1 MKTYEE
7 CEQLIIDTE
16 FNGVAPIILP
26 PKTTYF
32 AYRNGVV
39 TECKSRDEAK
49 NLSTLI
55 ESFYSNRDEVD
66 LSRKEFYKFKQM
78 VFECCISEAYITMNT
93 ATGISRKQFDI
104 LNELVTN
111 FDSDLD
117 DLDSESDEYFQYL
130 YERIYEVNSYII
142 RYETP

>member
-16 FNGVAPIILP
+16 FNGVAPIIHPQKLHILRIETAKLLNASQETKL
-26 PKTTYF
+26 KTCQRSLKVFIQT
-32 AYRNGVV
+32 G
-39 TECKSRDEAK
+39 
-49 NLSTLI
+49 
-55 ESFYSNRDEVD
+55 DEVD

>member
-1 MKTYEE
+1 
-7 CEQLIIDTE
+7 
-16 FNGVAPIILP
+16 
-26 PKTTYF
+26 
-32 AYRNGVV
+32 
-39 TECKSRDEAK
+39 
-49 NLSTLI
+49 
-55 ESFYSNRDEVD
+55 
-66 LSRKEFYKFKQM
+66 
-78 VFECCISEAYITMNT
+78 MNT